1 MPFFVYINCME
12 AQKLR
17 KFFTVLIVLTA
28 VVLFAIGG
36 MAWQMYKLQN
46 KGVKVTGTVQSL
58 EKTMCNKTLCYLY
71 TVAYTAPNGS
81 SYTVLLNLGSAYKPQ
96 GTQLALICNP
106 HSPEDVE
113 LYSGAAGVQNAGV
126 AAGFLLAVIAVLVW
140 GRRNT
145 EKVAGWFAK
154 Q

>member
-1 MPFFVYINCME
+1 ME

-17 KFFTVLIVLTA
+17 TFFTVLIVLTG

-36 MAWQMYKLQN
+36 MASHMYKLQG
-46 KGVKVTGTVQSL
+46 KGIKVTGTVQSF

-81 SYTVLLNLGSAYKPQ
+81 QYTVLLNLGSTFKPN
-96 GTQLALICNP
+96 GTQLALLCNP
-106 HSPEDVE
+106 DSPEEVQ
-113 LYSGAAGVQNAGV
+113 LYSGGNSLQNAGM
-126 AAGFLLAVIAVLVW
+126 AAGFLLACIAVFVW
-140 GRRNT
+140 GWRNA

-154 Q
+154 R

>member
-1 MPFFVYINCME
+1 MPFIVYINCME

-17 KFFTVLIVLTA
+17 TFFTAAIVITA
-28 VVLFAIGG
+28 AALVFIIS
-36 MAWQMYKLQN
+36 MAWNLHKLN
-46 KGVKVTGTVQSL
+46 NSGVQVTGTVQSL

-81 SYTVLLNLGSAYKPQ
+81 NYTVLLNLGSTYKPQ

-113 LYSGAAGVQNAGV
+113 LYSGAAGVQNAGI
-126 AAGFLLAVIAVLVW
+126 AAGFLLAVIAVLIW
-140 GRRNT
+140 GWRNT

-154 Q
+154 S